1 MALSLLGKIGI
12 AGLSNVVSL
21 VSSIITDNTWTVQV
35 LQEDTLLP
43 NSSNVWTKFKKQI
56 KDSISS
62 VRNLIWGS
70 TNDTNWMDIGDFDS
84 FISINGSKSSQIVE
98 NAVEGGSFRSVNKIN
113 KPREFVVELARGGT
127 WSLYE
132 NGIKNLIQ
140 NLEAYS
146 GSTKICRIVTPYGV
160 ISSLNLIK
168 FDYSFTRDGGA
179 NLLIAK
185 LTFKEILSAN
195 VKLDNYTVKKV
206 KNPSNTDTANTGNK
220 SLGV

>member
-1 MALSLLGKIGI
+1 MALSLLEKIGI

-21 VSSIITDNTWTVQV
+21 VSNVITDNTWTVQV
-35 LQEDTLLP
+35 LNEKNLIP
-43 NSSNVWTKFKKQI
+43 NSDNIWTSFKKKI
-56 KDSISS
+56 KESISS

-70 TNDTNWMDIGDFDS
+70 EDDSSWLDIGDFDS

-127 WSLYE
+127 WALYE

-160 ISSLNLIK
+160 ISNLNLIK
-168 FDYSFTRDGGA
+168 FDYSFTRDDGA

-185 LTFKEILSAN
+185 LKFKEILSAN

-206 KNPSNTDTANTGNK
+206 KNPSNSDTVNTGSK
-220 SLGV
+220 GLEG